1 MVSEVTGR
9 ILVFIKSGR
18 HYERKAEEMV
28 LLKPSEPL
36 RMAGNIS
43 KNWKVLKEKFD
54 LYLTAITPQDK
65 PLTDAS
71 KTALVLILVGEDVIE
86 VIINFHVAVMP

>member
-18 HYERKAEEMV
+18 RYERKAEEMV
-28 LLKPSEPL
+28 LLKLPEPL
-36 RMAGNIS
+36 RMAGDIS
-43 KNWKVLKEKFD
+43 KHWKVLKEKFD

-71 KTALVLILVGEDVIE
+71 KTALVFILVGDVIE
-86 VIINFHVAVMP
+86 VIINFHIAVIP